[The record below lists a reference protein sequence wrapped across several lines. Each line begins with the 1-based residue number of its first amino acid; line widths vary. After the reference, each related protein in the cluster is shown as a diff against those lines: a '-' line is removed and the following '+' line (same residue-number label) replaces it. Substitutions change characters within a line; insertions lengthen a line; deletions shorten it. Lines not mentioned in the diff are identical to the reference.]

1 MKKTKLAIIF
11 TSLIL
16 VMSIAGSLLF
26 INNMSGTIRLFK
38 TAITINFK
46 DNVYTYNDEEL
57 ESLNYTI
64 SDGKLFNGDKL
75 KFTFKDDV
83 KNAGEYNRTCFEYS
97 IVSQT
102 GKNVTSSYIINE
114 NFENI
119 VVNKRELHIKTVSAV
134 GSLSDYLKGNIV
146 YNKFTVES
154 GSLCGNH
161 YIEANGFRTSF
172 YVGTFEN
179 ICNIIIKNGSDVVVT
194 DNYDISIHTGTLFVL
209 STSGGNSGNVPTPTP
224 DPDPSPD
231 EDDNDSSSGSI
242 DLDSEKENKKEEYS
256 DKLVDLNY
264 PVFQY
269 YKNTKGLHFL
279 RDNASNGSFDVN
291 IFDKSP
297 RFKIIENNINPD
309 EYITFLLK
317 DKVSHHSGTIDYSL
331 IKSRNYD
338 FHLNYPIYDV
348 KQDNDLYPILSDL
361 KTNELAVEGLNYDY
375 MKNPSLLDNVEI
387 DNGQFIKE
395 EMEYRNFVYSNY
407 LSMDINNYNFINNYI
422 EENDLK
428 GESVYEIANK
438 IIKLF
443 STEYKYSMQNLECYK
458 EEYQIISFL
467 RDTKIGKCT
476 EFATASTLIFRVLG
490 YPARVIT
497 GYSVDGIGKVDVLA
511 KNAHAKTQ
519 VYFDGKG
526 WVDFEF
532 TVAPSIDEMESNPW
546 EDQEDDDEED
556 DEYDIKITSESLSKE
571 YDGAPLSSNNFN
583 IEGEEK
589 LKNGHKLYAY
599 CNNYILDAGLVENE
613 VDYFI
618 LDSDF
623 HDVTSKYKIKE
634 NFGELLITQK
644 QFEVSTQDCKV
655 DFNNQLNGRG
665 EIIYDSNNLVPGDY
679 ISIDTIIKYNKKG
692 TFDNIIVIKIFNK
705 NGNDVSSN
713 YAIKYNYGKVEVL

>member
-1 MKKTKLAIIF
+1 MKKTKLAVIF

-26 INNMSGTIRLFK
+26 VNNISGAIRLFK
-38 TAITINFK
+38 TAITLNFK

-64 SDGKLFNGDKL
+64 SDGNLFSGDKL
-75 KFTFKDDV
+75 KFTFKSEI
-83 KNAGEYNRTCFEYS
+83 KNAGTYNRDYFNYS
-97 IVSQT
+97 IISQT
-102 GKNVTSSYIINE
+102 GKDVTSSYIINE
-114 NFENI
+114 NFEDI
-119 VVNKRELHIKTVSAV
+119 VINKRELNIVTSSAV
-134 GSLSDYLKGNIV
+134 GTVKFFQEGYADFKHATIKSGN
-146 YNKFTVES
+146 
-154 GSLCGNH
+154 LCEGH
-161 YIEANGFRTSF
+161 FIEASKFRTIF
-172 YVGTFEN
+172 YAGTFEN
-179 ICNIIIKNGSDVVVT
+179 TCNITIKNSSNQVVT
-194 DNYDISIHTGTLFVL
+194 TNYDISIYPGTLFIIG
-209 STSGGNSGNVPTPTP
+209 TGSGTGAGEEIDIPHA
-224 DPDPSPD
+224 PD
-231 EDDNDSSSGSI
+231 EDASDSGSI
-242 DLDSEKENKKEEYS
+242 GLDSDKENKKEEYS
-256 DKLVDLNY
+256 DQLLDLNY

-269 YKNTKGLHFL
+269 YKYTEGNHFL
-279 RDNASNGSFDVN
+279 RDNASNGSYN
-291 IFDKSP
+291 INVFEKSP
-297 RFKIIENNINPD
+297 RYQITEDNINPD

-317 DKVSHHSGTIDYSL
+317 DKVSEHSGIIDYSL

-375 MKNPSLLDNVEI
+375 MKNPSLLDNIEI

-407 LSMDINNYNFINNYI
+407 LSMDIMNYNFINNYI

-497 GYSVDGIGKVDVLA
+497 GYSVNGIGKVDVLA
-511 KNAHAKTQ
+511 KYGHAKTQ
-519 VYFDGKG
+519 VYFNGKG

-532 TVAPSIDEMESNPW
+532 TVAPSIDEMEPNPW
-546 EDQEDDDEED
+546 EDQEEDDEED
-556 DEYDIKITSESLSKE
+556 EEYDIKITSESLSKE
-571 YDGAPLSSNNFN
+571 YDGKPLSSNNFS

-613 VDYFI
+613 VDYFV

-623 HDVTSKYKIKE
+623 RDVTSEYKIKE
-634 NFGELLITQK
+634 NFGKLSITQK
-644 QFEVSTQDCKV
+644 QFEVSTQNCKV

-679 ISIDTIIKYNKKG
+679 ISINTIIKYNKKG

-713 YAIKYNYGKVEVL
+713 YEIKYNYGKVEVL